1 MVYVYDSQWK
11 MAVKIR
17 DLLIYFSINII
28 KISSLQYLILLDCD
42 QIILYSVL
50 NGRYLFIF
58 QENFL
63 CK

>member
-1 MVYVYDSQWK
+1 MFMSQWK
-11 MAVKIR
+11 MALKIR

-28 KISSLQYLILLDCD
+28 KISSLQHLILLDCD